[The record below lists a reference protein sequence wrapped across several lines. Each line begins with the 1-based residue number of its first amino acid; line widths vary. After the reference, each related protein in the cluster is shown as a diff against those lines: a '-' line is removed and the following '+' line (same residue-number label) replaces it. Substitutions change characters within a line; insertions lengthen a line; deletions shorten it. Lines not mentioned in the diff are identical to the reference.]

1 MKIALAQCNF
11 HIGNFAY
18 NEKLI
23 AERITQAVEAG
34 ADLVVFSELAVC
46 GYPPYDLLEFDDF
59 VTDCYSVM
67 ERLARRCRGVAAIVG
82 APFRNPESAGKTL
95 FNGAW
100 FLNEGEVQQVVCK
113 ALLPTYDVFDE
124 YRYFEP
130 SVTFNVLEYKKVR
143 IALTICEDLWNIGE
157 ARMYTRS
164 PMDELMVQNPDLMIN
179 IAASPFHHGQIPLRR
194 AILAENALRY
204 HLPLIYVNQTGAQT
218 DLLFDGGS
226 MVVNSKGEVVM
237 QMKHFEED
245 FLVVDTDNDTV
256 LIDTVGED
264 LSAMSMCRKGLV
276 IGIRDYFRKLGF
288 TKAVLG
294 LSGGLDSAL
303 VMVLAAEAL
312 GAKNVTGLIMPSRY
326 SSDHS
331 VADAVELARNLGA
344 PYEIISIEP
353 PFKETE
359 TLLSPWFTGLPSD
372 VAEENLQARIRA
384 LLLMAW
390 SNKFGHILLNTSN
403 KSEAAVGYGTL
414 YGDMCGALSV
424 IGDLYKTEA
433 YEMAAL
439 INREHHVIPESILLK
454 PPSAE
459 LRPDQRDEDS
469 LPPYPVLDPILRGY
483 IEERKGISEIIA
495 WGVDPDLVR
504 RVIGLVNLSEHKRR
518 QSPPVLRVSEKAFGY
533 GRRMP
538 LVSGYRG

>member
-18 NEKLI
+18 NEVLI
-23 AERITQAVEAG
+23 AERIDRALASGV
-34 ADLVVFSELAVC
+34 DLVVFSELAVC

-59 VTDCYSVM
+59 IADCYAVM
-67 ERLARRCRGVAAIVG
+67 ERLSKRCSGVAAVVG
-82 APFRNPESAGKTL
+82 APFRNTDPAGKAL

-100 FLNEGEVQQVVCK
+100 FLCDGEVKQVVCK

-130 SVTFNVLEYKKVR
+130 AVVFKTLEYKGLR

-164 PMDELMVQNPDLMIN
+164 PMDALMEQNPDLMIN

-194 AILAENALRY
+194 AILAENASRY
-204 HLPLIYVNQTGAQT
+204 QLPLIYVNQTGAQT

-226 MVVNSKGEVVM
+226 MVLNSKGDVVR
-237 QMKHFEED
+237 QMRHFEED
-245 FLVVDTDNDTV
+245 FLVVDTENDME
-256 LIDTVGED
+256 LPPAAGED
-264 LSAMSMCRKGLV
+264 LSAMALCRKGLV
-276 IGIRDYFRKLGF
+276 CGIRDYFFKLGF

-312 GAKNVTGLIMPSRY
+312 GAENVTGLIMPSRY

-331 VADAVELARNLGA
+331 VSDAVELARNLGS
-344 PYEIISIEP
+344 PYEVIGIEP
-353 PFKETE
+353 PFTATE
-359 TLLSPWFTGLPSD
+359 RLLSPWFAGLPSD

-424 IGDLYKTEA
+424 IGDLFKTEA
-433 YEMAAL
+433 YEMAEL
-439 INREHHVIPESILLK
+439 INREAHLIPENILLK

-459 LRPDQRDEDS
+459 LRPDQKDEDS
-469 LPPYPVLDPILRGY
+469 LPPYPVLDPILREY
-483 IEERKGISEIIA
+483 LEERKGISEIIA
-495 WGVDPDLVR
+495 GGIDSGLAR
-504 RVIGLVNLSEHKRR
+504 RIVGLVNMSEHKRR
-518 QSPPVLRVSEKAFGY
+518 QSPPVLRVSRKAFGY